1 MLQNLLKH
9 FLISPWSC
17 FTRIMNG
24 SLGLGAV
31 NSVLRIAIWCF
42 SPDLWLEPDLSGS
55 GVAWHGIPAWDFADM
70 KSRMGLRYEVV
81 TELPEPEGNL
91 YGDMIA
97 LMRGMADISIDYWGV
112 NYERSKLVDFSYP
125 DLYTGVYIYRVVHQ
139 AVHCL
144 LLT

>member
-1 MLQNLLKH
+1 
-9 FLISPWSC
+9 
-17 FTRIMNG
+17 MNG

-139 AVHCL
+139 VVHYL
-144 LLT
+144 LLTSKPKLCYRIVSFY